1 MKKIIIYMCIST
13 LALLAF
19 SAQDINK
26 LKKIKVCNNCDFKGA
41 DLSNFDLSNVEA
53 KGSDFSYANLQ
64 KTNLSNANLKG
75 AIFANTIFDEVNL
88 SNAIL
93 DDTIVFEQNFKSIN
107 IEGLNVVNLVI
118 QDSIL
123 TKEQCS
129 YLLSQETRMKNVI
142 CR

>member
-1 MKKIIIYMCIST
+1 MKIIIYISILT
-13 LALLAF
+13 LTLFAF
-19 SAQDINK
+19 SAEDINQ
-26 LKKIKVCNNCDFKGA
+26 LKKTKVCNNCDFKGA
-41 DLSNFDLSNVEA
+41 DLSNFDLSNIEA
-53 KGSDFSYANLQ
+53 KGSDFSYSNLQ

-75 AIFANTIFDEVNL
+75 AIFTNARLDEVNL

-93 DDTIVFEQNFKSIN
+93 DDTIVFEQNFKTIN

-129 YLLSQETRMKNVI
+129 YLLSQETRLKNVI